1 MKNCCLAGWNIS
13 FDSVIHILC
22 LTCDP
27 HSTITS
33 SRDLWD
39 ITSSWQFTG
48 DSGQLLLLFS
58 CSVVFNSFATP
69 WTIAHQ
75 TPLSMRIPW
84 ILQARILEWIA
95 ISSSRGSSWPRD
107 RTLVSCIGRRIF
119 YLWATR
125 KPILANT
132 VRQKIEK
139 RQGKQ
144 EEERKAQGDRKKKS
158 HCLYPL
164 QIIATNYFTS
174 EQLCQSK
181 CMHEPNRQL
190 RHIVKN
196 VICIMCRKGENKA
209 SDLFVL
215 GNRRG

>member
-39 ITSSWQFTG
+39 ITSSWHFTG

-107 RTLVSCIGRRIF
+107 RTLVSCIGRHIF

-125 KPILANT
+125 EAHSSQYCKAKDREET
-132 VRQKIEK
+132 GKTRGREESTRGQKE
-139 RQGKQ
+139 
-144 EEERKAQGDRKKKS
+144 KKS
-158 HCLYPL
+158 LFIPT
-164 QIIATNYFTS
+164 TNNSYQLFYFWAVMS
-174 EQLCQSK
+174 
-181 CMHEPNRQL
+181 
-190 RHIVKN
+190 V
-196 VICIMCRKGENKA
+196 
-209 SDLFVL
+209 
-215 GNRRG
+215 